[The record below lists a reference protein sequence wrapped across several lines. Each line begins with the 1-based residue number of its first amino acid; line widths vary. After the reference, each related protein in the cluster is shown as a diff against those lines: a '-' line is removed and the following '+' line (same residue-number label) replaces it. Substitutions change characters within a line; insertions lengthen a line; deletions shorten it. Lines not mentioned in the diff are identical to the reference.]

1 MNAITLTTKQAR
13 PIVKLTFPE
22 YHGRKFKLQFV
33 DHITFYDTNWAGGT
47 KNEYKFVRVDGKV
60 VALHA
65 PAPWINPIEGKTVE
79 LPANVLV
86 VVRQHFCGMEVGIT
100 IFANPSWSQKWLE
113 GATIDKR
120 SILREI

>member
-1 MNAITLTTKQAR
+1 MNAIQLTTKQAR

-22 YHGRKFKLQFV
+22 YHGRKFKLQFA
-33 DHITFYDTNWAGGT
+33 DRITFYDTNWAGGT
-47 KNEYKFVRVDGKV
+47 KNEYKFVHVTGKV

-65 PAPWINPIEGKTVE
+65 PAPWINLIEGNTVE

-86 VVRQHFCGMEVGIT
+86 VVRQYFQGMEVGIT
-100 IFANPSWSQKWLE
+100 IFANPSWSPKWLE
-113 GATIDKR
+113 GATVDKR

>member
-13 PIVKLTFPE
+13 PIVKLTFPN
-22 YHGRKFKLQFV
+22 YHGRKFKLEFT
-33 DHITFYDTNWAGGT
+33 DRITFYDTNWSGGT
-47 KNEYKFVRVDGKV
+47 KNEYRFVHVTGKV

-65 PAPWINPIEGKTVE
+65 PAPWTTPIEGKMVE

-86 VVRQHFCGMEVGIT
+86 VVRQYFCGMEVGIS
-100 IFANPSWSQKWLE
+100 IYANPSWSPKWLE
-113 GATIDKR
+113 GATVDKR